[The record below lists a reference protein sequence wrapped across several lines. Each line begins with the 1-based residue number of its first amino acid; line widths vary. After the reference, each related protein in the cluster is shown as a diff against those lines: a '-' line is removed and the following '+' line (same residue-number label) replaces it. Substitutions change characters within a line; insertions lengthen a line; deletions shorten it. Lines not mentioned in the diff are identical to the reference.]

1 MRSKYDFD
9 DWDIDNKWTK
19 LGNSRKCVTHNVC
32 SNQSH
37 QKEVINTLRKFANLF
52 IQQLTTGGY
61 KVEVPKRS
69 VYEKILLCVS
79 DANEPEETLQTPVS
93 IWISYQKSRVCDE
106 YRVTME
112 ISFVWPGWMGTR
124 PGYSMVNE
132 FDNYEKKWVETHK
145 QGVNL
150 TPPFTICHTI
160 FNRIKGV

>member
-1 MRSKYDFD
+1 MRSKYVFGD

-19 LGNSRKCVTHNVC
+19 LGDSRKCVTHDVC

-37 QKEVINTLRKFANLF
+37 QKEVINTLANLF

-61 KVEVPKRS
+61 NVKFPKQS

-79 DANEPEETLQTPVS
+79 DANEPEETLQTPVR
-93 IWISYQKSRVCDE
+93 IWLSYQKSRVCDE
-106 YRVTME
+106 YRVIME

-132 FDNYEKKWVETHK
+132 FDNYEKKWVTTHK
-145 QGVNL
+145 QGVYL
-150 TPPFTICHTI
+150 TPPCIHCHTI
-160 FNRIKGV
+160 FNRIKCV